1 MDYSRQYEQRGRT
14 GGGGSGS
21 GSGSETGRYGLGTGL
36 AVGAVAVTLGGLAI
50 DEGVKY
56 KEEKAAER
64 VEEKV
69 VPAGRDGY
77 SEYRGEY

>member
-1 MDYSRQYEQRGRT
+1 VDYNRQYEQRGRT

-21 GSGSETGRYGLGTGL
+21 GNGRYGVGTAL
-36 AVGAVAVTLGGLAI
+36 AVGAVAGALGGLAI
-50 DEGVKY
+50 DEAVKY

-69 VPAGRDGY
+69 VPAGRDDY
-77 SEYRGEY
+77 REYRGDY

>member
-21 GSGSETGRYGLGTGL
+21 ESGRYGLGTGL
-36 AVGAVAVTLGGLAI
+36 AVGAVAGTLGGLAI

-69 VPAGRDGY
+69 VPAGMDGY
-77 SEYRGEY
+77 SEYRGDY